1 MALLTPER
9 LLKISYS
16 YPLLLNSWYLVA
28 CACLTVVNEVDEIP
42 KVLHF
47 ALRQQL
53 VRSDGFADPNK
64 DIGGNSRITDSRITD
79 SRSESRS
86 DLENPLTNKYLL
98 QLASDSISSAA
109 KYQDLTTV
117 GVKLPDVLIPYGYYE
132 KLPLK
137 FNSSEDIHNVQFG
150 VASKLREVIL
160 KCSALAGLPKTI
172 NGLMLLRGV
181 TPSSIQPGDRPL
193 RPPTV
198 LPGRLRSSVIVGE
211 DAEGTLESEEVSD
224 DSGEYSEAET
234 PRSSLKS
241 KSRAIFD
248 VTDTIDGPISPSSIS
263 THQIQ
268 ADLARG
274 SDFWNTIYS
283 NKINT
288 RVRRQ
293 MFVAYPDLWTHAF
306 QHVYA
311 PLLSFTD
318 ILSARETSMCVVACL
333 IPQDVLPQLK
343 GHWKGAQNVGVSKEE
358 LDQLRSLVLDIC
370 EWSGVKWKEGL
381 GKISKL

>member
-9 LLKISYS
+9 LLRISYS

-42 KVLHF
+42 KLLHF

-53 VRSDGFADPNK
+53 VRSEGYADPS
-64 DIGGNSRITDSRITD
+64 GTRRI
-79 SRSESRS
+79 S
-86 DLENPLTNKYLL
+86 DTSSVLEDPLTNKYLL

-109 KYQDLTTV
+109 KYQDLSTV
-117 GVKLPDVLIPYGYYE
+117 GVKLPDILIPYGYYD

-137 FNSSEDIHNVQFG
+137 YNSSDDIHDAQHGIVT
-150 VASKLREVIL
+150 KLREVIL
-160 KCSALAGLPKTI
+160 KCSALAGLPKAI
-172 NGLMLLRGV
+172 NGLMVLQGV
-181 TPSSIQPGDRPL
+181 TPSSMKPSDRPV
-193 RPPTV
+193 RPSTI
-198 LPGRLRSSVIVGE
+198 LPGHLRSSVIVGE
-211 DAEGTLESEEVSD
+211 DAEGTLEDVSD
-224 DSGEYSEAET
+224 DRDELELRVKSSPKASEV
-234 PRSSLKS
+234 
-241 KSRAIFD
+241 I
-248 VTDTIDGPISPSSIS
+248 DTIDGPISPSSIVP
-263 THQIQ
+263 HQIQ

-274 SDFWNTIYS
+274 SDFWNAIYS
-283 NKINT
+283 NKISG

-293 MFVAYPDLWTHAF
+293 MFVAYPDLWTHAY

-318 ILSARETSMCVVACL
+318 ILSARETSMCVVASL

-343 GHWKGAQNVGVSKEE
+343 GHWRGAQNVGVSKEE

-370 EWSGVKWKEGL
+370 NWTGVTWKEGV